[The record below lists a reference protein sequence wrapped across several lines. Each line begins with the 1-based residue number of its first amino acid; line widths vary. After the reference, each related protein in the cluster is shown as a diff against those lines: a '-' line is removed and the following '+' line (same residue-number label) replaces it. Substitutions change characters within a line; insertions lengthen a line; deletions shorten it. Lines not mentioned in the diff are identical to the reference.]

1 MSARTAFVKNEV
13 YCKFL
18 CHNICCVIMEQCFL
32 GIEAEFW
39 PEWETEKEGAEIL
52 PLRRG

>member
-1 MSARTAFVKNEV
+1 MKNEV

-18 CHNICCVIMEQCFL
+18 CHNLCCILMEQCVL

-39 PEWETEKEGAEIL
+39 PHDGQGEGPGIL
-52 PLRRG
+52 PLKRGG